1 MNVLKIKHSFFRYKK
16 ILNFSRKKFSFFNFL
31 EEKDIMNIPIE
42 NIRNFCIIAHIDH
55 GKSTLSDRI
64 LEYCGA
70 INKLKKENQQIL
82 DNLQVE
88 KDRGITV
95 KAQTATMIFN
105 FNETKYLL
113 NLIDTPGHVDFSFE
127 VIRSLKPCQGAILLI
142 DASKGIQAQTVAN
155 YNHAKSL
162 NLKILPVLNKIDLS
176 GVDVEE
182 SKNQIIET
190 FKSEFIENENSDEI
204 EKSNKICRDNIIG
217 ISAKQGVNI
226 DVLMKYIISFL
237 PPPKKSINV
246 NKKFKGL
253 LYDAKYVETKGVIMY
268 IEVLEGEINKNI
280 SISSYQTGK
289 SYDIFEVGIVQPEMN
304 KMSTLREGQVG
315 YIISNLKDI
324 KEAKIGDTLFDKKI
338 SKTEIVPESSYF
350 EPKCMVFS
358 GIYPNDPS
366 EYLDLKKGLEKLCLT
381 DYSIKYE
388 PETSASLG
396 AGFRVGFLGLLHM
409 EVFHQRLED
418 DYGIEVIITA
428 PSTKYKIKVK
438 DHVKNL
444 EAKYPNL
451 KIPNKDQFEKDRI
464 LYVENIISCPDKEDI
479 QYIEEPFIEAEVITP
494 KEYINS
500 INHLILNKRGEE
512 ILSEEIGENMIK
524 GIYDIPLNEVMLDFY
539 DKLKS
544 ISKGYASF
552 DYKISSYKRSEIRF
566 VNFLIHGDQIDA
578 LGFFSHESNAE
589 TNARK
594 MVEKLKKHIPQQLF
608 SFALQ
613 GKVDNRIVCREDV
626 KALKKN
632 VTSKCYGGDIT
643 RRMKLL
649 EKQKKGKKKMREFGS
664 VKFSSETFYNILKDN
679 E

>member
-1 MNVLKIKHSFFRYKK
+1 MNVIKHSFFRYSNLLKT
-16 ILNFSRKKFSFFNFL
+16 FRRKFSFFNL
-31 EEKDIMNIPIE
+31 IEEKDISNIPIE

-70 INKLKKENQQIL
+70 IQKLKKENQQIL

-105 FNETKYLL
+105 YNNSKFLL

-176 GVDVEE
+176 GVDIEDA
-182 SKNQIIET
+182 KDQITDT
-190 FKSEFIENENSDEI
+190 FKGEFIQSEVTDLVDKN
-204 EKSNKICRDNIIG
+204 NKIKKEDIIG
-217 ISAKQGVNI
+217 ISAKQGINI
-226 DVLMKYIISFL
+226 DILMKQIIEIL
-237 PPPKKSINV
+237 PSPKKSENK
-246 NKKFKGL
+246 NKKFRGL
-253 LYDAKYVETKGVIMY
+253 LYDAKFVETKGVIMY
-268 IEVLEGEINKNI
+268 IEVLDGEINKNI
-280 SISSYQTGK
+280 SISSYHTGK

-324 KEAKIGDTLFDKKI
+324 KEAKIGDTLFDKKL
-338 SKTEIVPESSYF
+338 SKLEVIPESSYF

-358 GIYPNDPS
+358 GIYPNDPT
-366 EYLDLKKGLEKLCLT
+366 EYLDLKKSLEKLCLT

-418 DYGIEVIITA
+418 EYGIEVIITA

-479 QYIEEPFIEAEVITP
+479 QHIEEPFIEAEVISP
-494 KEYINS
+494 KEYMNS

-512 ILSEEIGENMIK
+512 ILTEEIGDNLIK
-524 GIYDIPLNEVMLDFY
+524 GIYELPLNEVMLDFY

-552 DYKISSYKRSEIRF
+552 DYKMSNYRKSEIKF

-589 TNARK
+589 SNARK
-594 MVEKLKKHIPQQLF
+594 MVDKLKKHIPQQLF